1 MADIEHLN
9 QDQLDAL
16 QETGNMDCSHVA
28 TAVSQMIGKP
38 VEISVPHLR
47 IIKTSELENTLINM
61 FGGRK
66 TVGVYLGLTNE
77 FQGSILFVFPY
88 ESDLSL
94 TDALRKNLGSS
105 KELDEM
111 AKSALMEAGNI
122 VVSAYA
128 NALGSLLNTLVV
140 LSLPS
145 FTCDTPKNIIGNLQT
160 TLGDA
165 THALIFDIKFRGADN
180 LFLLSSS
187 RSLDTL
193 LHKLVS
199 YIEGIYEGLC
209 RVTNLYMKK
218 LQW

>member
-16 QETGNMDCSHVA
+16 RETGDIGCSHAA
-28 TAVSQMIGKP
+28 TAVSQTIGKP

-61 FGGRK
+61 FGRRK
-66 TVGVYLGLTNE
+66 TVRVYLGLTNE

-94 TDALRKNLGSS
+94 TDILLGKNPGSS

-111 AKSALMEAGNI
+111 AKSALLEAENI

-128 NALGSLLNTLVV
+128 NALGSLLN
-140 LSLPS
+140 
-145 FTCDTPKNIIGNLQT
+145 TPKNIIGNLQT